1 EAWVLLL
8 DGLDEVAPP
17 ARGRAIRMLNE
28 LRERHPVPIVVGSRE
43 VEYAASDARIE
54 CRGAVRISPID
65 AERRLHILEA
75 LGPATESFA
84 RDLREHPERGRRL
97 TTPLLLTLAALG
109 ESAPDLKG
117 DEPQLRAH
125 LYDNFLRRTFAASA
139 AKDGEDV
146 AQLEAGARWLARA
159 MRSRGLSEFWVE
171 RLQADWFDTRR
182 TRFAV
187 KALGLLLMLIVGLCI
202 TGGAGALTD
211 REP

>member
-1 EAWVLLL
+1 RDPREPLPVLVNLASLGEYAGAIESWLSGEVFARYGLPEIETHNRLRAEAWVLLL

-84 RDLREHPERGRRL
+84 R
-97 TTPLLLTLAALG
+97 
-109 ESAPDLKG
+109 
-117 DEPQLRAH
+117 
-125 LYDNFLRRTFAASA
+125 
-139 AKDGEDV
+139 
-146 AQLEAGARWLARA
+146 
-159 MRSRGLSEFWVE
+159 
-171 RLQADWFDTRR
+171 
-182 TRFAV
+182 
-187 KALGLLLMLIVGLCI
+187 
-202 TGGAGALTD
+202 
-211 REP
+211 